1 MIPSDTKFFGHPIGL
16 RTLFLTEMWERM
28 SYYGMRALLVLY
40 MTGVVTAA
48 NSGLGM
54 SQLEAQAV
62 YGIYV
67 GMVYFLAVPGGWL
80 ADNLL
85 GHQRAVLYGAVIV
98 ALGHLTLAV
107 PIVSGLF
114 FGLGLV
120 AIGSGLLKSSISTIV
135 GKLYADDDGRRD
147 AGYTIFYMSINIG
160 STIGYLVCGLLGER
174 IGWHWGFGAAGVG
187 MIFGVIQFMR
197 TRHLLGDA
205 GLEPNAMSQERRHRL
220 SRRALAV
227 GVLAGLVVLGFGVGM
242 VDIKASVFA
251 ENLAYALTTIA
262 GIYFVYLYGFAGLK
276 TAERKNVLLLFV
288 LFVAAAAF
296 WSGFDQSGGSLNLFA
311 RDYSDLNILGFVMP
325 VSWVQFFNP
334 IYVVIFAPMF
344 AAFWA
349 YLGRRNLD
357 PSLPLKFA
365 LGLMFMGLSFLVM
378 LLAVGVALESAPIG
392 LQWLL
397 VTYLLQTWGELALS
411 PIGLSAFSRYSPK
424 RYVGQMFGLW
434 FLASAIGGVLAG
446 LLGGEATD
454 GGLESMS
461 PVFTYMIQYYLGIAA
476 VLVLLAYAFRKREES
491 TTNSSG

>member
-85 GHQRAVLYGAVIV
+85 GHQRAVLYGAVII

-107 PIVSGLF
+107 PIDSGLF

-187 MIFGVIQFMR
+187 MIFGVIQFLR

-205 GLEPNAMSQERRHRL
+205 GLEPNAMSQERRRRL

-227 GVLAGLVVLGFGVGM
+227 GVLAGLVVLGFGIEM